1 MESADFKRDHNRNE
15 LDDQWVNP
23 ILTADQRAAT
33 VLVMVAI
40 SLPLI
45 ADFVLV
51 AVACRLGVAAI
62 VAPIANLLR

>member
-1 MESADFKRDHNRNE
+1 MESADIKRDHNKNE

>member
-1 MESADFKRDHNRNE
+1 MESADFKRDHNKNE
-15 LDDQWVNP
+15 LADQWVNL

-40 SLPLI
+40 SLPII